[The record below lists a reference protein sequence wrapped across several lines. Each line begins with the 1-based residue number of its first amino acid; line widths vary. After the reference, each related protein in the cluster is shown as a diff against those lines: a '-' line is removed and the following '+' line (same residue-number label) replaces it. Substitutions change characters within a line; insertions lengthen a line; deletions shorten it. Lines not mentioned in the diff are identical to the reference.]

1 MKNAYTFTFKNINVK
16 STDPKVTFEIG
27 ELTVSGE
34 NQVSGWE
41 IWMVYR
47 SFPTFLKRMYGVISR
62 SAMDAYKKAQE
73 LAG

>member
-1 MKNAYTFTFKNINVK
+1 MKNAYTFTLKNINVK

-47 SFPTFLKRMYGVISR
+47 SFPTFLKRSYNAIAGIV
-62 SAMDAYKKAQE
+62 MDVYKKAQE
-73 LAG
+73 LAK